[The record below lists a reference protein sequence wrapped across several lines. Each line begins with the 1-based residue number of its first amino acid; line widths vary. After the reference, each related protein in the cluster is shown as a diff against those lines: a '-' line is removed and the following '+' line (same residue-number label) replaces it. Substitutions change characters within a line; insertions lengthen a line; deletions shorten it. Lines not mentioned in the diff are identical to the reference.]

1 MMRIFT
7 AIVLLLASGFAHA
20 TVELPL
26 IFSDGMV
33 LQRDRP
39 IPVWGTADA
48 RSRVRIEFD
57 GHRAEA
63 VADRHGRW
71 RLVLPAHAAGGPYR
85 MQIVGVDA
93 SRELRDIL
101 VGDVWLASGQSN
113 MEWPLSRAANAATEI
128 ARATDPTIRHF
139 RIPHAWSGQPRWQL
153 EGGSWIASSPETAG
167 DFSAVAHLFA
177 RDIRAVAGVP
187 IGIIDSSWGGSRIE
201 AWMDAEALDIDP
213 AQVARDA
220 ERMRAEEEAALSE
233 TRRRLAFWKAM
244 PADDTGWQAEHLDE
258 RDWVSVSVPMLWE
271 QAGWTGLDGVAWYR
285 TAFELSDAQAKHGI
299 RLSMGRVDD
308 SDRTWVNGVLVGGMR
323 EQWNTPRRYEVP
335 AAVLHAGRNVLA
347 VRVEDGG
354 GGGGIHGAPEEL
366 CLTTVDLA
374 CLPLQRAWRF
384 RVADAK
390 FSSIDGKQWKPTLLY
405 NRMIAPLRDFPL
417 RGVLWYQGESNA
429 DTREDAWRYRQQFA
443 AMIRQWRGQWRDPE
457 LPFLWAQLANF
468 GSGRDTPMDSPWALL
483 RESQSMAL
491 ALPYTAQAVTIDIG
505 NPRDIHPTNKQDVAH
520 RLALA
525 ARRIAYGQTQ
535 THAAPVFERVEFV
548 GDQARVRFDHGHALA
563 VRNGGNRVG
572 GFVLAGADRRF
583 HPAQATLVDGIV
595 VVRSPQVAEPHAVRY
610 GWRDNPDDAD
620 LVGTDL
626 VGTDLVGRGQLP
638 VAPFRS
644 DVW

>member
-1 MMRIFT
+1 MRIFI
-7 AIVLLLASGFAHA
+7 AIVLLLACGFAHA
-20 TVELPL
+20 AVELPL

-63 VADRHGRW
+63 VADKSGRW
-71 RLVLPAHAAGGPYR
+71 RLILPAHAAGGPYR
-85 MQIVGVDA
+85 MRIVGAGV

-113 MEWPLSRAANAATEI
+113 MEWPLSRAADAATEI
-128 ARATDPTIRHF
+128 ARANDPTIRHF
-139 RIPHAWSGQPRWQL
+139 KIPHAWSGRPQWQL
-153 EGGSWIASSPETAG
+153 EGGSWVASSPDTAG
-167 DFSAVAHLFA
+167 NFSAVAHLFA
-177 RDIRAVAGVP
+177 REIRAIAGVP
-187 IGIIDSSWGGSRIE
+187 VGIIDSSWGGSRIE
-201 AWMDAEALDIDP
+201 AWMDAETLGIDP
-213 AQVARDA
+213 TQVARNA
-220 ERMRAEEEAALSE
+220 ERMRADEAKASRE
-233 TRRRLAFWKAM
+233 TRRRLARWRTM
-244 PADDTGWQAEHLDE
+244 PADDAGWQAEDYDDRE
-258 RDWVSVSVPMLWE
+258 WATIPVPMLWE
-271 QAGWTGLDGVAWYR
+271 QAGWAGLDGIAWYR
-285 TAFELSDAQAKHGI
+285 IAFQLSDAQAKHGV

-308 SDRTWVNGVLVGGMR
+308 SDLTWVNGVAVGGMR
-323 EQWNTPRRYEVP
+323 GQWNTPRHYEIP

-354 GGGGIHGAPEEL
+354 GGGGIHGAPDEL
-366 CLTTVDLA
+366 CLTTFDAA
-374 CLPLQRAWRF
+374 CLALPRAWRF

-390 FSSIDGKQWKPTLLY
+390 FSTRDGKQWKPTLLY

-429 DTREDAWRYRQQFA
+429 DTREDALRYRQHFI
-443 AMIRQWRGQWRDPE
+443 AMIRQWRGQWRAPE
-457 LPFLWAQLANF
+457 LPFLWTQLANY
-468 GSGRDTPMDSPWALL
+468 GTGRDTPAESPWALL
-483 RESQSMAL
+483 RESQSAAL
-491 ALPYTAQAVTIDIG
+491 TLPYTAQVVTIDIG
-505 NPRDIHPTNKQDVAH
+505 DPRDIHPANKQTVAH

-525 ARRIAYGQTQ
+525 ARRIAYGQPQ
-535 THAAPVFERVEFV
+535 LHAAPAFDRVEFV

-563 VRNGGNRVG
+563 VRDGGNRIG

-583 HPAQATLVDGIV
+583 HSAQATLVDGIV

-620 LVGTDL
+620 LVGVDIA
-626 VGTDLVGRGQLP
+626 DRGQLP